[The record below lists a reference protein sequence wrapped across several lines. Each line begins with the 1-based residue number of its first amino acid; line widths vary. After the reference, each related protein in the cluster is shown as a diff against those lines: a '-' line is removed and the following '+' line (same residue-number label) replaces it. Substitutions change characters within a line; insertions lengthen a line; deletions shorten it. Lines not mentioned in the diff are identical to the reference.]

1 MTAIVYG
8 GARRRA
14 IDPNPQ
20 TVVPLNKLLLCAV
33 SVSGPF
39 DFSGQLNRAILE
51 RPNKMEVATKK
62 MIPKK
67 ISRLFV
73 VLVDSGDVGYNRR
86 DAPNM
91 SPGVSLC

>member
-1 MTAIVYG
+1 
-8 GARRRA
+8 
-14 IDPNPQ
+14 
-20 TVVPLNKLLLCAV
+20 VVPLNKLLLWAV
-33 SVSGPF
+33 SVSEPF

-51 RPNKMEVATKK
+51 RPANFPTKWK
-62 MIPKK
+62 LLQKKKNPKK

-91 SPGVSLC
+91 SDFGL